1 MIDSPPEKFIQQRE
15 VASYNSLPITPI
27 TACPE
32 KLTSRMSYGHRR
44 QSEHGSGRTQT
55 TWHGGLS
62 PTGAINNAVTERERE
77 NSGIHIHITDIW
89 GGRGVYY
96 INSGTRAQDID

>member
-1 MIDSPPEKFIQQRE
+1 MIDSPPEKFVQQRE

-55 TWHGGLS
+55 TWHGALS

-77 NSGIHIHITDIW
+77 GEGEGEQWHSYP
-89 GGRGVYY
+89 YY
-96 INSGTRAQDID
+96 